1 MAVTWKKLAYEDDV
15 ITKAIL
21 TAAGDIIYASASA
34 TPAIL
39 AKGSDDDVLTLAAGV
54 PSWAAPGA
62 PAAHAASHLP
72 SGGDPLTTAVPNAL
86 LEVQAQAEGTAE
98 SFARSDHDHAIV
110 HDITDN
116 SLVTIDGTTNAP
128 TDDDIAV
135 FTALGIE
142 GQTPAEVAATMA
154 LDDIGVPD
162 AAVDFN
168 LQQATDLVVMTVAN
182 EAALSA
188 VVADTEVGQL
198 CWATGELTLHVCTE
212 SVA

>member
-21 TAAGDIIYASASA
+21 TAAGDIIYASAA
-34 TPAIL
+34 NTPAVL
-39 AKGSDDDVLTLAAGV
+39 AKANDADVLTLAAGV